1 MAKKNCSIQ
10 LNRMIL
16 KLNLNTFKHRKS
28 PIFTSYKSL
37 YEHVGNNKKY
47 RKITELGTF
56 YYICIIKE

>member
-28 PIFTSYKSL
+28 PIFMLHKSL
-37 YEHVGNNKKY
+37 YEHVVFKTKNFDN
-47 RKITELGTF
+47 
-56 YYICIIKE
+56 